1 MRREREAGSSR
12 PGRRELVNGAVTAA
26 GIVFRTSP
34 GQVAGLVVLMLLGA
48 AAPVGVAWLTRAA
61 LDTLASGNAAGGASA
76 LVPIV
81 VGLAALGMVVAFVP
95 QAEEY
100 LRTELAR
107 RSGLRAT
114 DRLYRAVSA
123 FTGLRRFEDP
133 HFIDRVRLAGQST
146 RAPAQVVGRAVTGG
160 RAALTLVGFMVSLA
174 VLSPPMVAVVL
185 AAAVPTLIAELVLS
199 RGRASML
206 WRIGPA
212 ERREFFYGHLLTDPQ
227 AAKETR
233 LYGTGA
239 FLRGRMLAE
248 RRTADAAHRRTDRRE
263 LVTQG
268 GLALLG
274 AFVAGGGLVTVVAG
288 AKGGTLTPGDLS
300 LFIVAVAG
308 VQTSLTSLIT
318 DIAYAHQQLLAF
330 DHHCAV
336 MRAGPDV
343 PPAEVSRPAP
353 PLRTGIEFRD
363 VWFRYRDDHPWVV
376 RGVTL
381 TIPHGT
387 STALVGR
394 NGAGK
399 STLVKLLC
407 RFYEPTRGAIYWD
420 GVDIRTIDPERLRE
434 RVAAVFQDFVQYDLT
449 AAENIALG
457 DLTALDDPFR
467 IEDAAVRAGIH
478 PSLARLPRGYDTL
491 LSTLFLDETAE
502 DADPEMGVV
511 LSGGQWQRL
520 ALARAL
526 IRTGRDLVILDEPC
540 AGLDA
545 EAEYEVH
552 AQLRRRRADGTGLL
566 ISHRLGT
573 VRDADEIAVLDD
585 GEVVERGRHDDLMA
599 LDGTYARLFRLQA
612 ENYHLDD
619 VQPGAGIS

>member
-1 MRREREAGSSR
+1 
-12 PGRRELVNGAVTAA
+12 
-26 GIVFRTSP
+26 
-34 GQVAGLVVLMLLGA
+34 MLAGA
-48 AAPVGVAWLTRAA
+48 AAPIGAAWLTRAA
-61 LDTLASGNAAGGASA
+61 LDNLAAGGTST
-76 LVPIV
+76 LVWIV
-81 VGLAALGMVVAFVP
+81 VFLAALGMVVAFVP

-100 LRTELAR
+100 LRTEVAR

-114 DRLYRAVSA
+114 DRLYQAVSA

-133 HFIDRVRLAGQST
+133 HFIDRVRLADQGT
-146 RAPAQVVGRAVTGG
+146 AAPAQIVGRVVTGG
-160 RAALTLVGFMVSLA
+160 RAALTLTGFMISLA

-185 AAAVPTLIAELVLS
+185 AAAVPTLVAELFLS
-199 RGRASML
+199 RRRASML
-206 WRIGPA
+206 WKIGPA
-212 ERREFFYGHLLTDPQ
+212 ERRAFFYSHLLTNSQ
-227 AAKETR
+227 AAKESR

-263 LVTQG
+263 LFTQG
-268 GLALLG
+268 GLALMG
-274 AFVAGGGLVTVVAG
+274 ALVAGGGLVAVVLG
-288 AKGGTLTPGDLS
+288 SKGGTLTPGDLS

-308 VQTSLTSLIT
+308 VQNALTTLIT

-336 MRAGPDV
+336 MRAGPDAPV
-343 PPAEVSRPAP
+343 AEASHPAP
-353 PLRTGIEFRD
+353 PLRKGIEFRD

-376 RGVTL
+376 RGVDL
-381 TIPHGT
+381 HIPHGT
-387 STALVGR
+387 SMALVGR

-407 RFYEPTRGAIYWD
+407 RFYEPTRGTIYWD
-420 GVDIRTIDPERLRE
+420 GVDIRTIDPERLRD
-434 RVAAVFQDFVQYDLT
+434 RIAAVFQDFMQYDLT

-467 IEDAAVRAGIH
+467 IEDAAMNAGIH
-478 PSLARLPRGYDTL
+478 RTLTRLPRGYDTL
-491 LSTLFLDETAE
+491 LSTLFVDEAGE
-502 DADPEMGVV
+502 ESDPEMGVV

-552 AQLRRRRADGTGLL
+552 AQLRRRRAGGTSLL

-573 VRDADEIAVLDD
+573 VRDADEIVVLER
-585 GEVVERGRHDDLMA
+585 GEVVERGDHRDLMA
-599 LDGTYARLFRLQA
+599 LNGTYAGLFRLQA

-619 VQPGAGIS
+619 VRPGAGIQ